1 MSHIRSRGGFT
12 LVELLVVIAIIG
24 ILMALLLPAVQMARS
39 SARNAECGNNLR
51 QLGMAFHQFME
62 KKKKAPAVG
71 EIMNEFGPYLES
83 QTSMYQ
89 CPEDDGEDAVSYGA
103 NACVH
108 RLMEEPKK
116 IVLVDA
122 HTQVMDYQGL
132 TLTQWNEDIAPRHA
146 GLVNALYYD
155 GRVEKT
161 RPQEINPYDPSG
173 GTAARDNYWKPVRGG
188 CNLGTGCSSGH
199 GLSGKYYTS
208 TDFTGTPVERVDSTI
223 HIPFGH
229 QSYSGTQY
237 QDCAVYPVWCEPG
250 TYNPPGGDFNS
261 GIWTGRIKAP
271 TTETYTFYLSCD
283 NDAQL
288 WLGGSLIIDRTA
300 GGAEGVN
307 QYQSA
312 TYAMTEGQWVDI
324 EVRTQDYGGP
334 AHISV
339 KWSSPSQGSSS
350 AYGETVGLEN
360 LCAGDN

>member
-1 MSHIRSRGGFT
+1 MSHSRSRSGFT

-39 SARNAECGNNLR
+39 SARVTQCGNNLR
-51 QLGMAFHQFME
+51 QLGVAFHRYLAD
-62 KKKKAPAVG
+62 KKRSPAVG
-71 EIMNEFGPYLES
+71 EIMSQFGPYLEN
-83 QTSMYQ
+83 QTSMYH
-89 CPEDDGEDAVSYGA
+89 CPDAEDENATSYGA

-116 IVLVDA
+116 IVMVDA

-132 TLTQWNEDIAPRHA
+132 TQTQWNEDIAPRHT

-161 RPQEINPYDPSG
+161 RPQEINPYDASSG
-173 GTAARDNYWKPVRGG
+173 TSARDNYWKPVRGG
-188 CNLGTGCSSGH
+188 CDLGTGCTSGF
-199 GLSGKYYTS
+199 GLTGKYYTS
-208 TDFTGTPVERVDSTI
+208 TDFTGASVDRIDSTI

-229 QSYSGTQY
+229 QRYTGVQY
-237 QDCAVYPVWCEPG
+237 DDCTTYPVWCEST

-261 GIWTGRIKAP
+261 GTWTGRIKAP
-271 TTETYTFYLSCD
+271 TSETYTFYLSCD

-288 WLGGSLIIDRTA
+288 WLNGSKLIDRTA

-312 TYAMTEGQWVDI
+312 TFAMTEGQWIDI
-324 EVRTQDYGGP
+324 EVRAQDYGGP
-334 AHISV
+334 AHVSV
-339 KWSSPSQGSSS
+339 KWSSPSVGSGS
-350 AYGETVGLEN
+350 AYGMEIGLEN
-360 LCAGDN
+360 LCVGDN